1 MMLLELATMQ
11 LFSTDHVCFW
21 LGGAG
26 WVMSVSV
33 VVLKKVMRE
42 KVAGVEEE
50 DVPGGGDAYD
60 VTA

>member
-1 MMLLELATMQ
+1 M
-11 LFSTDHVCFW
+11 FW

-50 DVPGGGDAYD
+50 DDVPGGGDAYD